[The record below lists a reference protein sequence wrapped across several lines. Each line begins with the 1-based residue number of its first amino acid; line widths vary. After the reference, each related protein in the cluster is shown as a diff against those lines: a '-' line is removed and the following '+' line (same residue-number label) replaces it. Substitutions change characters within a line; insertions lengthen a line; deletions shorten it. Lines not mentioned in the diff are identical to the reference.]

1 MFSLHCFSYL
11 QIAKMSIQKN
21 SISEFTQIVL
31 VETEILNKQQVRGKN
46 DPKKADDQNAVK
58 IIVLRSHGIGF
69 GNLTAT
75 MENIPPGSSETKP
88 IETAEIIAKAASNC
102 CGRLCDICC
111 CMCCIRVVG
120 APFAFPLVA
129 VFVLWNFC
137 FSGVYFIG
145 VY

>member
-1 MFSLHCFSYL
+1 MVVTVTGAAPF
-11 QIAKMSIQKN
+11 
-21 SISEFTQIVL
+21 
-31 VETEILNKQQVRGKN
+31 QVRGKN

-111 CMCCIRVVG
+111 CMCCIRVCSKMNDQCAIALTQLFG
-120 APFAFPLVA
+120 ALACLGCA
-129 VFVLWNFC
+129 SC
-137 FSGVYFIG
+137 CEACCGQD
-145 VY
+145 